1 MDRARYR
8 RIIYFAARQIWSIIW
23 WDVILSHLGFRK
35 RAARNR
41 DARMQ
46 RLAHEFRLLAV
57 RMGGVMIKVGQ
68 FLSSRVDVLPATITD
83 ELAGLQ
89 DEVPPVDFA
98 NIRRAAEAE
107 YGCQLSEKFIFF
119 DRQPL
124 AAASLGQV
132 HRARIEVKEAGETG
146 DPQRPA
152 TRDVVVKIQRPNIE
166 TIIHTDLAA
175 LETVARWLNRYKP
188 IRRRANIPALLQEF
202 SRTLYEEIDYL
213 AEGRNAETFAANF
226 TDQPGIRVPS
236 VVWTHSTRRALT
248 LENVWGIK
256 ISDYEALTAAGIE
269 RSAVASRLLDTY
281 LQQIFEDG
289 FFHADPHPG
298 NLFVN
303 PNPVYTA
310 EQMAALA
317 AGTLKAPTS
326 APPATNGASP
336 AGNSSTAPPWQL
348 TFVDFGMVGH
358 VPDNLRM
365 GLREMII
372 GVGTRD
378 SKRVTASY
386 EMMGVL
392 LPGADTSL
400 LEKATATAFDRFWG
414 RSMTELTNTDPREL
428 RQFASE
434 FREVL
439 YEMPF
444 QVPQDLIF
452 LARAV
457 GILSGIATGLDP
469 DFNLFLHMQP
479 YTQKLISQEARGGWE
494 AWVGEAAGYL
504 QTVINLPGRL
514 DRLINRLERGEIA
527 TRNPELNRQVSRVER
542 AVKQLTFGVIFAAL
556 LLASTLLYLG
566 EKTWPAVAFLAGA
579 AASLVFMFISS
590 QRRN

>member
-1 MDRARYR
+1 
-8 RIIYFAARQIWSIIW
+8 
-23 WDVILSHLGFRK
+23 
-35 RAARNR
+35 
-41 DARMQ
+41 
-46 RLAHEFRLLAV
+46 
-57 RMGGVMIKVGQ
+57 
-68 FLSSRVDVLPATITD
+68 
-83 ELAGLQ
+83 
-89 DEVPPVDFA
+89 
-98 NIRRAAEAE
+98 
-107 YGCQLSEKFIFF
+107 
-119 DRQPL
+119 
-124 AAASLGQV
+124 
-132 HRARIEVKEAGETG
+132 
-146 DPQRPA
+146 
-152 TRDVVVKIQRPNIE
+152 
-166 TIIHTDLAA
+166 
-175 LETVARWLNRYKP
+175 
-188 IRRRANIPALLQEF
+188 
-202 SRTLYEEIDYL
+202 
-213 AEGRNAETFAANF
+213 
-226 TDQPGIRVPS
+226 
-236 VVWTHSTRRALT
+236 
-248 LENVWGIK
+248 
-256 ISDYEALTAAGIE
+256 
-269 RSAVASRLLDTY
+269 
-281 LQQIFEDG
+281 
-289 FFHADPHPG
+289 
-298 NLFVN
+298 
-303 PNPVYTA
+303 
-310 EQMAALA
+310 
-317 AGTLKAPTS
+317 
-326 APPATNGASP
+326 
-336 AGNSSTAPPWQL
+336 
-348 TFVDFGMVGH
+348 
-358 VPDNLRM
+358 
-365 GLREMII
+365 
-372 GVGTRD
+372 
-378 SKRVTASY
+378 
-386 EMMGVL
+386 MMGVL